1 MSGLLF
7 LALLM
12 VVVSGLIAYIG
23 DLIGRKMGRKRLTL
37 FGLRPRYTAI
47 IISVA
52 AGMIIAIATLA
63 AAFIIS
69 KPVRKAF
76 TEPIEELQAEL
87 VESKRQLET
96 EKTRLSDLQRQY
108 ADAKRQLQDAQAR
121 YDNELAS
128 HERLIT
134 EKKEQLAAVDR
145 KLKAAEAGLK
155 KSEADLKLYGQKLTG
170 VTRDLDQK
178 RRDVDTLKAQR
189 QDLQNQIDAMRTF
202 VIANFSQL
210 AFASGQEILTGLMPT
225 TRDSLEL
232 RRVNLRCFLDAAE
245 QIVRKQCRDLKLG
258 KNETAIVYLQ
268 VVNGRTVTISADKAV
283 EIMSN
288 RLANLAGAA
297 PKAIVRLAPENNV
310 AVNGQAFIDVN
321 AVQIIP
327 NTRVFSAGE
336 EVARL
341 TLTVT
346 PQTTYGDILTRL
358 VDELLREHVPNALR
372 KKEVMLILRRFDPA
386 HPDDPPGASP
396 SMVSWLDLA
405 TAAEQ
410 AQKLSG
416 KVSIIARSSKTMNR
430 FDPLDLSLE
439 VVGSD

>member
-47 IISVA
+47 VISVA
-52 AGMIIAIATLA
+52 AGMIIALCTLA
-63 AAFIIS
+63 AALIVS
-69 KPVRKAF
+69 KPVRLAI
-76 TEPIEELQAEL
+76 TEPREVLQQEFDRL
-87 VESKRQLET
+87 KQQYET
-96 EKTRLSDLQRQY
+96 GKANLHNLQQQY
-108 ADAKRQLQDAQAR
+108 ADAKNQLQGAQAR
-121 YDNELAS
+121 FDKELVS
-128 HERLIT
+128 HEQMII
-134 EKKEQLAAVDR
+134 EKKQQLAAVDR
-145 KLKAAEAGLK
+145 KLKAAESGLK

-170 VTRDLDQK
+170 VTRNLDQK
-178 RRDVDTLKAQR
+178 RRDVDNLTAQK

-225 TRDSLEL
+225 TRDSMET
-232 RRVNLRCFLDAAE
+232 RRVSLRCFLDTAE
-245 QIVRKQCRDLKLG
+245 QVVRQQCRDLKLG

-268 VVNGRTVTISADKAV
+268 VVNGKTVKVSAEKAV

-297 PKAIVRLAPENNV
+297 PKAIIRLAPENNV

-341 TLTVT
+341 TLIVT

-358 VDELLREHVPNALR
+358 VDDLLRENVPNALR
-372 KKEVMLILRRFDPA
+372 KKELMLILRRFDPA
-386 HPDDPPGASP
+386 HPDETPGASP
-396 SMVSWLDLA
+396 SLVSWSDLA

-410 AQKLSG
+410 AQQLSG
-416 KVSIIARSSKTMNR
+416 KVNISARSSKTMNR